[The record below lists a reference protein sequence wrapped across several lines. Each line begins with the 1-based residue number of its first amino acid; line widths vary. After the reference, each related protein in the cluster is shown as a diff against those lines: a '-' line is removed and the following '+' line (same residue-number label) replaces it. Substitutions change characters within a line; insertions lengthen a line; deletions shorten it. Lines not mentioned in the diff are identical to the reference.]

1 MTPRSVL
8 VARYMARRQ
17 LIKAFG
23 GGCNGARHFSLTSAS
38 AGGHAVPGGGEYS
51 DLPIKCH
58 IGSREVVGYGL
69 NGEPMYMDTLHAPFP
84 AIRFKEET
92 SEIAKI
98 REKETGDWKRM
109 TVEEKKALY
118 RHSFC
123 QTLAEYN
130 EPTGEWKKVLGIA
143 FFFISLGIWGV
154 IWLKMFVYAPQPTT
168 ISDEECQRATI
179 KRMIDMRVNPITG
192 LASRYDYE
200 KNEWKEK

>member
-1 MTPRSVL
+1 MRVNPITGLAS
-8 VARYMARRQ
+8 RYD
-17 LIKAFG
+17 
-23 GGCNGARHFSLTSAS
+23 
-38 AGGHAVPGGGEYS
+38 Y
-51 DLPIKCH
+51 
-58 IGSREVVGYGL
+58 
-69 NGEPMYMDTLHAPFP
+69 
-84 AIRFKEET
+84 
-92 SEIAKI
+92 
-98 REKETGDWKRM
+98 
-109 TVEEKKALY
+109 EKKALY

-168 ISDEECQRATI
+168 ISDEEIQKATI